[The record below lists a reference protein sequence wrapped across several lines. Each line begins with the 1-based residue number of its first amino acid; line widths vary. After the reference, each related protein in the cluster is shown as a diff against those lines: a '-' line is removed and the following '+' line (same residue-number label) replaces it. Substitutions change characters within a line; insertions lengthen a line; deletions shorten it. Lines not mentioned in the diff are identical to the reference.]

1 MDDRSVVAA
10 QIGRRPR
17 SRIEVATRCSLGLPV
32 VTVVPPILDD
42 QTPFPT
48 TYWLGCPLAVRRIS
62 RLESS
67 GAIAELDERTAVDA
81 AFAARLEAA
90 NERYARDRDA
100 MIPEHHRGP
109 VPTGG
114 VAGSHGGVKCLHA
127 HYADH
132 AAGNDNPVG
141 AWVAER
147 IGTIA
152 CTIPCVVDVDGTV
165 VANPAWREPR

>member
-10 QIGRRPR
+10 QIGREPR
-17 SRIEVATRCSLGLPV
+17 SRVEVAARCSLGLPV

-42 QTPFPT
+42 RTPFPT

-67 GAIAELDERTAVDA
+67 GAIAELDERVATDET
-81 AFAARLEAA
+81 FAARLEATHR
-90 NERYARDRDA
+90 RYVRDREA
-100 MIPEHHRGP
+100 MIPPDHDGP
-109 VPTGG
+109 APIGG
-114 VAGSHGGVKCLHA
+114 VGGSHGGVKCLHA

-152 CTIPCVVDVDGTV
+152 CSIPCVVDDGTV